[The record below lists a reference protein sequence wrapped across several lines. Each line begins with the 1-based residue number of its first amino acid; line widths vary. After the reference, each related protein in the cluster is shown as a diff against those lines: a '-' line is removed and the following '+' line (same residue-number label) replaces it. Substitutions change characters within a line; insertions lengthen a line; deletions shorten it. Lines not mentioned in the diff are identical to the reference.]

1 MERREPR
8 SRVGWV
14 VVVVCISV
22 IEGSRVSVVEERVE
36 GS

>member
-14 VVVVCISV
+14 EVGVLVVISV
-22 IEGSRVSVVEERVE
+22 MEGSRVSVVE
-36 GS
+36 